1 MITHDDIPSRTCK
14 HCNLAS
20 SDLELFCKGK
30 RYKYGRRN
38 LCHVCA
44 NKQATAWVHAN
55 PEQATANHRAWSL
68 ARREKTKQR
77 TKAALDK
84 LDELRNAKSVGLAL
98 ETKQRMA
105 AAVKK
110 LNVIRKARREG
121 GNHETG

>member
-1 MITHDDIPSRTCK
+1 MIKHDDIPSRTCK

-20 SDLELFCKGK
+20 SDLELFSKGK

-44 NKQATAWVHAN
+44 NKQTSAWQYAN
-55 PEQATANHRAWSL
+55 REEYNANHRAWSL

-77 TKAALDK
+77 TKAALDT

-98 ETKQRMA
+98 ETKQRMS